1 MVRTGRCLCG
11 HVRYELAGELPPLV
25 NCHCQFCRRAQ
36 GNRAVLAGAPSES
49 ALPRTARAG
58 GVLLRGTLRA
68 RGGRVARRKR
78 KTWQMALAVAIMLA
92 AILAY
97 LTTLDE
103 SDPRALPD
111 AVEPLGRE

>member
-1 MVRTGRCLCG
+1 
-11 HVRYELAGELPPLV
+11 
-25 NCHCQFCRRAQ
+25 
-36 GNRAVLAGAPSES
+36 
-49 ALPRTARAG
+49 
-58 GVLLRGTLRA
+58 
-68 RGGRVARRKR
+68 
-78 KTWQMALAVAIMLA
+78 MALAVAIMLA